1 MRKNEMKELGNQSV
15 LKLMVAGPKF
25 IGSLEW
31 VLAQDGELEMNDGTK
46 HSTKVLE
53 SDMAYNCGS
62 NLSKVRAKCLNGYNV
77 SDTFHVGQASSI
89 GWLHLHSFVTEL
101 RTSAYDT
108 MESNAEEKG
117 YSKNT
122 PFDEIMDK
130 LTQMDEEEEVP
141 LERTFS
147 VWKDASQ

>member
-1 MRKNEMKELGNQSV
+1 
-15 LKLMVAGPKF
+15 MVAGSKF

-53 SDMAYNCGS
+53 SDMAHKCGT

-77 SDTFHVGQASSI
+77 SNTFHVGQASSI

-130 LTQMDEEEEVP
+130 LTQMDEDEEEVP
-141 LERTFS
+141 LKRTKS
-147 VWKDASQ
+147 EWKDASQ